1 MPITPTQA
9 NHLNAIAF
17 RLENKG
23 DSNLGL
29 VRPLSQHALTG
40 GVNEHSAGGAP
51 ERRGPAGAPRLNV
64 RDLAVGAEDVDI
76 NMISLVLTKAVA
88 IAARELGVTL
98 EIPELE
104 DSEQGGLADPAHAIS
119 RHSFGALLRSVAQ
132 RLRDPAAGVRL
143 ASLLTS
149 DHLHFVGP
157 LLMSSVTM
165 QQAFERFLLVRRI
178 VLGGPAWRMER
189 GEHDAVFGHGYEPSW
204 PDAEL
209 EAQFTATLAHRLTS
223 EFLGPNYRDKLEV
236 RFAFRAPAHQD
247 LIRAFFGGKVTF
259 DSSLNGIALPSAA
272 LSRARHGSDAA
283 FADAYERFTRQRFL
297 VAGERSTWAN
307 RVRQML
313 LVADHPARVELDAL
327 ASSWN
332 MSARSARRRLEDEGI
347 TFKDLREAV
356 CMELAANWIVQ
367 YGRRSPAIAASLGYR
382 EVNSFRRAFKRYFG
396 TTPAQFRD
404 EGNTLRGSETA

>member
-1 MPITPTQA
+1 
-9 NHLNAIAF
+9 
-17 RLENKG
+17 
-23 DSNLGL
+23 
-29 VRPLSQHALTG
+29 
-40 GVNEHSAGGAP
+40 
-51 ERRGPAGAPRLNV
+51 V

-76 NMISLVLTKAVA
+76 NMVSLVVTKAVVT
-88 IAARELGVTL
+88 AAGELGVAL
-98 EIPELE
+98 DVPELRA
-104 DSEQGGLADPAHAIS
+104 SEQGGLSDPAHAIS
-119 RHSFGALLRSVAQ
+119 RHAFSSLLREVSQ
-132 RLRDPAAGVRL
+132 RLRDPAAGVRV

-157 LLMSSVTM
+157 LLMSSVTI

-189 GEHDAVFGHGYEPSW
+189 SDQEVRLGHSVDGTSQG
-204 PDAEL
+204 AEL
-209 EAQFTATLAHRLTS
+209 EAQFTATLAHRLTA
-223 EFLGPNYRDKLEV
+223 EFLGPTYRDKLEV
-236 RFAFRAPAHQD
+236 RFAFRTPAHHE
-247 LIRAFFGGKVTF
+247 LIRAFFPGKLLF
-259 DSSLNGIALPSAA
+259 DSPLNGIALPSAA

-327 ASSWN
+327 AASWN

-396 TTPAQFRD
+396 TTPAHFRD
-404 EGNTLRGSETA
+404 EGNVLAGREERG

>member
-1 MPITPTQA
+1 V
-9 NHLNAIAF
+9 N
-17 RLENKG
+17 
-23 DSNLGL
+23 DSDSKLGL
-29 VRPLSQHALTG
+29 VPPAGEREAGSERPG
-40 GVNEHSAGGAP
+40 DGAE
-51 ERRGPAGAPRLNV
+51 ERRGRTRAPRLNV

-76 NMISLVLTKAVA
+76 NMVSLVVTKAVVS
-88 IAARELGVTL
+88 AAAELGVSL
-98 EIPELE
+98 DVPELQA
-104 DSEQGGLADPAHAIS
+104 SEQGGLADPAHAIS
-119 RHSFGALLRSVAQ
+119 RHAFVELLHTVSQ
-132 RLRDPAAGVRL
+132 QLRDPAAGVRL

-178 VLGGPAWRMER
+178 VIGGPAWRMER
-189 GEHDAVFGHGYEPSW
+189 SEHEVCLGYGTDPASPSS
-204 PDAEL
+204 EL
-209 EAQFTATLAHRLTS
+209 SSQFTATLAHRLTA
-223 EFLGPNYRDKLEV
+223 EFLGAPYRDKLEV

-247 LIRAFFGGKVTF
+247 LIRSFFPSRVVF
-259 DSSLNGIALPSAA
+259 DSPLNGIALPSAA
-272 LSRARHGSDAA
+272 LGRTRHGSDAA

-297 VAGERSTWAN
+297 VASERSTWAN

-332 MSARSARRRLEDEGI
+332 MSARSARRRLEDERI

-367 YGRRSPAIAASLGYR
+367 YGRRSPSIAASLGYR

-396 TTPAQFRD
+396 TTPAQFR
-404 EGNTLRGSETA
+404 GQGSVLSDHAVAP

>member
-1 MPITPTQA
+1 M
-9 NHLNAIAF
+9 L
-17 RLENKG
+17 
-23 DSNLGL
+23 
-29 VRPLSQHALTG
+29 
-40 GVNEHSAGGAP
+40 
-51 ERRGPAGAPRLNV
+51 APRLNV

-76 NMISLVLTKAVA
+76 NMVSLVVAKAVA
-88 IAARELGVTL
+88 SAARELGVPL
-98 EIPELE
+98 EVPELE
-104 DSEQGGLADPAHAIS
+104 ATEQGGLADPAHAIS
-119 RHSFGALLRSVAQ
+119 RQAFVALLRTVSQ

-178 VLGGPAWRMER
+178 VLGGPAWRMDKTEQEIVL
-189 GEHDAVFGHGYEPSW
+189 GHAVDATSA
-204 PDAEL
+204 DAQL
-209 EAQFTATLAHRLTS
+209 EAQFTATLAHRLTT
-223 EFLGPNYRDKLEV
+223 EFLGPSYRDKVEV
-236 RFAFRAPAHQD
+236 RFAFRAPAHHD
-247 LIRAFFGGKVTF
+247 LIRAFFPGSVSF
-259 DSSLNGIALPSAA
+259 DSALNGIALPSAA
-272 LSRARHGSDAA
+272 VARARHGSDAA

-367 YGRRSPAIAASLGYR
+367 YGRRSPSIAASLGYR

-404 EGNTLRGSETA
+404 EGNVLRSPTEGT